1 MKNRTPLHPA
11 AQFAVLIAGLAVLG
25 AGLVWFAGR
34 SPAVPTP
41 NTNVSATGGGETDGL
56 AVRMETFSENTPI
69 IEINVRYPQVDGIS
83 NSEQAEQLNGELKQT
98 AIAWMDQYKRD
109 VTDTGA
115 PDPLGSKSTV
125 DIEATMAFLAPEIA
139 SVRYEA
145 SVYSAG
151 AAHPNMFYK
160 TLNWDI
166 VHAADI
172 QPNHLFKTDADWVS
186 RFSTLAIADLE
197 RQLSGVG
204 GDFEAMST
212 DIRQGAGPKAENF
225 SSWTMDRTGVTLHF
239 EPYKVAAYAAGPQYV
254 VIPWNQLSEMLDPS
268 GPASSL
274 SK

>member
-1 MKNRTPLHPA
+1 MKEKSSLHPA
-11 AQFAVLIAGLAVLG
+11 AQLAILVAGVVVLG

-56 AVRMETFSENTPI
+56 TVRMETFSEKTPI

-83 NSEQAEQLNGELKQT
+83 NIEQAEQLNGEMKQT
-98 AIAWMDQYKRD
+98 AIAWMDQYKRE

-115 PDPLGSKSTV
+115 PDPLGSKSTI
-125 DIEATMAFLAPEIA
+125 DMEATMAFLAPEMI
-139 SVRYEA
+139 SVRYEV

-166 VHAADI
+166 VRAANI
-172 QPNHLFKTDADWVS
+172 QPNNLFKTDADWVS

-197 RQLSGVG
+197 RQLSSAGD
-204 GDFEAMST
+204 DFEAMST

-225 SSWTMDRTGVTLHF
+225 SSWTMNRDGITLHF
-239 EPYKVAAYAAGPQYV
+239 EPYKVAAYAAGPQHV
-254 VIPWNQLSEMLDPS
+254 VIPWNQLSEILDSS
-268 GPASSL
+268 GPAASL
-274 SK
+274 YK